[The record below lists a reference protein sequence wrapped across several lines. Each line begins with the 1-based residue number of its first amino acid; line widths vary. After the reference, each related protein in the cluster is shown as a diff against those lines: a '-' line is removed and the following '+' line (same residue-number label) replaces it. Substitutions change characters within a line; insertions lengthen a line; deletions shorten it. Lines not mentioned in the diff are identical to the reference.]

1 MTDDVNLD
9 ELDDLFDEDN
19 EVESNWFSFDEVG
32 DKIAGTLK
40 EKDYQ
45 EGDGDYPDQHVYRLE
60 TPDGQLVNVGIS
72 VTKEGTVQRAEQ
84 AAIGD
89 TLGFE
94 FHEEKEPQKKGYN
107 PYKLIKVYVK
117 HNEESVDEDNA
128 DDFADI
134 EA

>member
-1 MTDDVNLD
+1 MTDDINVD

-45 EGDGDYPDQHVYRLE
+45 ECDEFPDQHVYRLE
-60 TPDGQLVNVGIS
+60 TPDGQVVNVGIS
-72 VTKEGTVQRAEQ
+72 VSKEGTIQRAEQ

-94 FHEEKEPQKKGYN
+94 FHEEKEPSNPAYD
-107 PYKLIKVYVK
+107 PYKLIKVYVR
-117 HNEESVDEDNA
+117 HNEDSTDEENA
-128 DDFADI
+128 DEFDDI
-134 EA
+134 GA